1 MNDDCPQLEPVMK
14 QSREWREQVKEK
26 PRQLNAMEQVTK
38 FLQKRNLQLAEVMKG
53 FDIVLS
59 QNIAAGFEGINM
71 DPSYLNL
78 TNDVFSD
85 SDFLTGVTKLQR
97 DQKGDLSE
105 QEKLALRPLLRP
117 RVPTVNTVQSV
128 EEEGDGDFFSTLNS
142 LNETPVDE
150 YIDTSFIV
158 ASAVEVERLWII
170 AGNVLTSNRNKM
182 LPTLMQVI
190 IFLKVNRDMWNEDT
204 VYQSIIN
211 SKNTERERRSRRAV
225 ALEERVNF
233 DEAKQV

>member
-1 MNDDCPQLEPVMK
+1 MCVKRYDKLFDKLRLAFLNDDCPQLEPVMK

-59 QNIAAGFEGINM
+59 QNRAAGFEGINM

-78 TNDVFSD
+78 TNKVFFYSE
-85 SDFLTGVTKLQR
+85 FLTGVTKLQR

-117 RVPTVNTVQSV
+117 RVPTANTVRSD
-128 EEEGDGDFFSTLNS
+128 EEEGDGDFFQL
-142 LNETPVDE
+142 
-150 YIDTSFIV
+150 
-158 ASAVEVERLWII
+158 
-170 AGNVLTSNRNKM
+170 
-182 LPTLMQVI
+182 
-190 IFLKVNRDMWNEDT
+190 
-204 VYQSIIN
+204 
-211 SKNTERERRSRRAV
+211 
-225 ALEERVNF
+225 
-233 DEAKQV
+233 